1 MQNSNKISV
10 NGDSFKLKNSSFEIH
25 LRDISSDNQVYI
37 FISYDDG
44 FGKKIKVPCDMKDV
58 SFLLPGTGM
67 AITVDRDNSIPLL
80 LCSKYSHNHITEDRR
95 KQNGKDIIIKVNG
108 IYDVDKYAKGILNT
122 IIFVDRNRNNRI
134 EKDEINIFKIN
145 IK

>member
-1 MQNSNKISV
+1 MKIS
-10 NGDSFKLKNSSFEIH
+10 GI
-25 LRDISSDNQVYI
+25 
-37 FISYDDG
+37 
-44 FGKKIKVPCDMKDV
+44 GKV
-58 SFLLPGTGM
+58 G
-67 AITVDRDNSIPLL
+67 
-80 LCSKYSHNHITEDRR
+80 R

-108 IYDVDKYAKGILNT
+108 IYDVDKCAKGILNT